1 MPQHSSFERFT
12 LEHVFCVTSR
22 IMTSEVDAIEPAPI
36 APGDHKAYLQYAL
49 SLAKQSPPKPTN
61 YRVGAVLVNPASN
74 AVVST
79 GYTLELPGN
88 THAEQCCFMKLAEQH
103 EVAEEELGSVIKTPL
118 VLYTTMEPCSV
129 RLSGN
134 LPCAKRILQLR
145 SVIKAV
151 YVGVQEPE
159 KFVKDNTGRAALERA
174 GIDFVHIKGLEG
186 DILKVATAGHVK
198 TPA

>member
-1 MPQHSSFERFT
+1 
-12 LEHVFCVTSR
+12 
-22 IMTSEVDAIEPAPI
+22 MTSEVDAIEPAPI

-118 VLYTTMEPCSV
+118 VLYTTMEPCS
-129 RLSGN
+129 
-134 LPCAKRILQLR
+134 LR

>member
-1 MPQHSSFERFT
+1 
-12 LEHVFCVTSR
+12 
-22 IMTSEVDAIEPAPI
+22 MTSELDAVEPAPI

-61 YRVGAVLVNPASN
+61 YRVGAVLVNPKSN
-74 AVVST
+74 AVVAT

-88 THAEQCCFMKLAEQH
+88 THAEQCCFMKLAEQY
-103 EVAEEELGSVIKTPL
+103 EVAEEELGSVVETPL
-118 VLYTTMEPCSV
+118 VLYTTMEPCST

-134 LPCAKRILQLR
+134 LPCTKRILRLR
-145 SVIKAV
+145 SIVKTV

-159 KFVKDNTGRAALERA
+159 KFVKDNTGRAALQRA
-174 GIDFVHIKGLEG
+174 GVDVVHVTGLEG

-198 TPA
+198 GPA